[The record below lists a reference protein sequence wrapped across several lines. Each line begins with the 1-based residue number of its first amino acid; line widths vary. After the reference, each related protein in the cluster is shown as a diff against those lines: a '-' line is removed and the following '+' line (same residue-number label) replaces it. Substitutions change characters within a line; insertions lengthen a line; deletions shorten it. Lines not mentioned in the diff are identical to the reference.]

1 MEEFSPRTSVEST
14 AEDPGVA
21 MTRNDEVA
29 SQTMPPLLPE
39 EGEKDEGPQ
48 FARAKMLSQY
58 IPELDPSN
66 PRAITLR
73 VKMARRMTMLKLQL
87 AISSLVVVSMVAI
100 TIWSVAAHTPNS
112 RGVGTYLFGDC
123 PNVSI
128 LNSGLHV
135 ALNILSGL
143 LLSSGSY
150 CMQLLISPSRHE
162 VDEAHSKGVSL
173 KIGIPNV
180 TNLWHIDRGRV
191 VGWLAMG
198 VTAALLHLVWN
209 SSIFTSLPVVSI
221 PRAIATTDFQ
231 EATDNWTID
240 NPLPQRPWWK
250 FPSPEK
256 WGVVSYDLA
265 PIYTLKTSAANLTRL
280 ETKECINEYL
290 NPLESTR
297 AVLVVAQNMTTI
309 HNNGSSLL
317 DGWMAGWDD
326 WDGSNYWLCS
336 AYDPGEYS
344 KICTP
349 QWADTLDDW
358 IVGIGGKSEGLPN
371 VVVNYCLV
379 SDGANNEDRCG
390 LHYSAHIMVIVC
402 ICTFLECLFILRT
415 GLYFRKYDPTEGV
428 GRRRQSLVT
437 VGDAIADFSHEPI
450 AQDNTGPKIAKG
462 TAYQLHIRQ
471 WEENRSYW
479 FTAVSTP
486 TWAVSFILFAIGLA
500 VPSGLIG
507 AYISRLKTLGMDLS
521 LPEVWRLGFKAN
533 PAMIGHSFWQ
543 SRNKGSADL
552 IVNVLIANS
561 PQVIMSFIYLFS
573 NAILTRQLV
582 ADEWVRFIHP
592 NGKKPLRVTS
602 PVGIQR
608 SSYFLSLPLKYSSL
622 LMMSSILLHWFIS
635 QGIFLVQTSSFGP
648 GPAGQRHSEFDV
660 SARGYSALEIIL
672 ATTLWAVFVIALI
685 IHSFAREFRGI
696 PCGFH
701 LMGMSSAGIG
711 LMCTRPE
718 GDSDAYLFPVSIGV
732 LHDKKNQEIE
742 RKGKQG
748 HLAFSTH
755 IKLEQPK
762 AGCWYLQPTLITGKA
777 GRRRALKE
785 QRSME

>member
-1 MEEFSPRTSVEST
+1 MEESSARTRIAST
-14 AEDPGVA
+14 IEDPGVA
-21 MTRNDEVA
+21 MTRNDEAA
-29 SQTMPPLLPE
+29 SQAMPLLLPE
-39 EGEKDEGPQ
+39 ECEKDEGPQ

-87 AISSLVVVSMVAI
+87 AISSLVVVGMIAI
-100 TIWSVAAHTPNS
+100 TIWSVAGHTPNS

-123 PNVSI
+123 SN
-128 LNSGLHV
+128 
-135 ALNILSGL
+135 
-143 LLSSGSY
+143 
-150 CMQLLISPSRHE
+150 
-162 VDEAHSKGVSL
+162 
-173 KIGIPNV
+173 
-180 TNLWHIDRGRV
+180 
-191 VGWLAMG
+191 
-198 VTAALLHLVWN
+198 
-209 SSIFTSLPVVSI
+209 
-221 PRAIATTDFQ
+221 
-231 EATDNWTID
+231 EATDDWTID

-250 FPSPEK
+250 LPPLEK

-280 ETKECINEYL
+280 EPKECINEYL

-336 AYDPGEYS
+336 AYDPGYYS

-358 IVGIGGKSEGLPN
+358 IVGIGGKPEGLPN

-390 LHYSAHIMVIVC
+390 FHYSAHIMVIVC
-402 ICTFLECLFILRT
+402 ICTFLQCLFILWT
-415 GLYFRKYDPTEGV
+415 GLYFRKYDPTEEV

-437 VGDAIADFSHEPI
+437 VGDAIADFLHEPI
-450 AQDNTGPKIAKG
+450 AQDSTGPNFAKG
-462 TAYQLHIRQ
+462 TAYQLHITR
-471 WEENRSYW
+471 WEEHRSYW
-479 FTAVSTP
+479 FTAASTP
-486 TWAVSFILFAIGLA
+486 TWAVSFILFAMGLA

-507 AYISRLKTLGMDLS
+507 AYISRLKILGMDLS
-521 LPEVWRLGFKAN
+521 LPEIWRLGFKAN
-533 PAMIGHSFWQ
+533 PAMIGHSFWK

-582 ADEWVRFIHP
+582 ADEW
-592 NGKKPLRVTS
+592 
-602 PVGIQR
+602 
-608 SSYFLSLPLKYSSL
+608 
-622 LMMSSILLHWFIS
+622 
-635 QGIFLVQTSSFGP
+635 GIFLVQTSSFGP
-648 GPAGQRHSEFDV
+648 GPAGQRHSEFDI
-660 SARGYSALEIIL
+660 SARGYSVLGIIL
-672 ATTLWAVFVIALI
+672 AITLWAVFVLALT

-711 LMCTRPE
+711 LMCKRPE
-718 GDSDAYLFPVSIGV
+718 DDSDAYLFPVSIGV

-762 AGCWYLQPTLITGKA
+762 AGCWYLQPTLLTGKA

-785 QRSME
+785 ERNRE